1 MESDIQKILVPI
13 DFSDYSKSA
22 LKYAVNFCKNC
33 KADMFLIYVVEPVIY
48 PPDFSMGQ
56 IAIPSVNSEWDE
68 RARQELDKL
77 AKEEIPSGVS
87 VKTIIKTGKP
97 FLEIIETAG
106 ELDVDLI
113 IIATHGRSGVEHI
126 LFGSTAEKVVRK
138 APCPVLTL
146 REPIKGFNYK
156 DENEEEKT
164 VRSRVNFFYQL
175 QNQRVLQEQVYFV
188 NREVF

>member
-1 MESDIQKILVPI
+1 MGPDIKKILVPI

-33 KADMFLIYVVEPVIY
+33 QAEMFLIYVVEPVIY

-56 IAIPSVNSEWDE
+56 IAIPSVNAEWDE

-77 AKEEIPSGVS
+77 AKEQIPSSVP

-97 FLEIIETAG
+97 FIEIIETAG
-106 ELDVDLI
+106 ELDIDLI
-113 IIATHGRSGVEHI
+113 IIATHGRSGVEQI

-146 REPIKGFNYK
+146 REPIKGFKYK
-156 DENEEEKT
+156 DEVKKENGK
-164 VRSRVNFFYQL
+164 
-175 QNQRVLQEQVYFV
+175 
-188 NREVF
+188 

>member
-1 MESDIQKILVPI
+1 MGPDIQKILVPI

-33 KADMFLIYVVEPVIY
+33 KAEMILIYVVEPVIY

-56 IAIPSVNSEWDE
+56 IAIPSVNAEWDE

-77 AKEEIPSGVS
+77 AKEEIPSNVP

-97 FLEIIETAG
+97 FVEIVETAS

-156 DENEEEKT
+156 DGLKKEKGK
-164 VRSRVNFFYQL
+164 
-175 QNQRVLQEQVYFV
+175 
-188 NREVF
+188 